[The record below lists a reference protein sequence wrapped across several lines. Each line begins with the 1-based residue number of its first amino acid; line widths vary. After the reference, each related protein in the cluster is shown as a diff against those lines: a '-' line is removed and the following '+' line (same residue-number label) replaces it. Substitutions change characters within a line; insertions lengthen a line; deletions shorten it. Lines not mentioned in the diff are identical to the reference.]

1 MPGTAVML
9 LTCPDRPGVVAAVAN
24 FIAAHGGNIVYAE
37 QHTDAVEG
45 IFFQRVE
52 FALDG
57 LDLPRE
63 DILDEFRPVAEQFAM
78 EVDLRF
84 TDQRQRLVLLASKQP
99 HCLYDLLT
107 RWRTGE
113 LAADTMAA
121 ATVRARIPMAPGV
134 DSLNAAAASAIACYA
149 LRPRG

>member
-24 FIAAHGGNIVYAE
+24 FIAAHGGNIVHAE

-63 DILDEFRPVAEQFAM
+63 DILDEFRPVA
-78 EVDLRF
+78 
-84 TDQRQRLVLLASKQP
+84 
-99 HCLYDLLT
+99 
-107 RWRTGE
+107 
-113 LAADTMAA
+113 
-121 ATVRARIPMAPGV
+121 
-134 DSLNAAAASAIACYA
+134 
-149 LRPRG
+149 